1 MGRMG
6 RTNRIMMYRT
16 FTDAMEELDG
26 EIESRVDHELYDEYR
41 VVHSL
46 IHEKVYELKTPKGQ
60 VTVGIPQE
68 AFDLAQEAVQ
78 KSMGLLKVWEWDYD
92 DYEKDAKADDREP
105 SESDYAELMQIY
117 TDDFIDE
124 EFDED
129 LKDAMNDAREW
140 EWRDEYEFRRKMNQ
154 YLKDISSYELSYKE
168 IFRDEAKLLLREV
181 FDDE

>member
-1 MGRMG
+1 
-6 RTNRIMMYRT
+6 
-16 FTDAMEELDG
+16 MEELDG
-26 EIESRVDHELYDEYR
+26 EIESRADHELYDEYR

-46 IHEKVYELKTPKGQ
+46 IYEKIHELKTPKGE

-78 KSMGLLKVWEWDYD
+78 KSIDLLKVWEWGYNDYVE
-92 DYEKDAKADDREP
+92 YSKKEGYEP
-105 SESDYAELMQIY
+105 SEDEYYDLMQAY
-117 TDDFIDE
+117 TDDFIEE

-129 LKDAMNDAREW
+129 LKNAMSDAREW
-140 EWRDEYEFRRKMNQ
+140 EWRDEHEFRRKMNQ

-181 FDDE
+181 FSDE